1 MKGLHTPWSDEIT
14 LLRFEGE
21 KNAAGYRNPE
31 PVASCPPLLCSF
43 EDGVSQSEF
52 YLSRK
57 AGMQADAQAEVWAA
71 DYDAFWPE
79 GYAGRR
85 QAQLWGRT
93 YEIVRA
99 FQNSMDTKILIL
111 QEVLR

>member
-1 MKGLHTPWSDEIT
+1 MKGLHTPWSDELVLI
-14 LLRFEGE
+14 RYEGT
-21 KNAAGYRNPE
+21 KDAAGWRNPE
-31 PVASCPPLLCSF
+31 PVRSDPPLFCSF

-57 AGMQADAQAEVWAA
+57 SGMQAAAEAEVWAA

-85 QAQLWGRT
+85 QCELRGT
-93 YEIVRA
+93 KYEIVRA
-99 FQNSMDTKILIL
+99 FQNTMDTKTLIL

>member
-14 LLRFEGE
+14 LLRFSGE

-31 PVASCPPLLCSF
+31 TVASDPPLFCSF

-57 AGMQADAQAEVWAA
+57 AGMQADAQAEVWR
-71 DYDAFWPE
+71 PTMTLS
-79 GYAGRR
+79 GRR
-85 QAQLWGRT
+85 ATPAGGRRCCAGGLMRSCGPSRT
-93 YEIVRA
+93 AWTPR
-99 FQNSMDTKILIL
+99 S
-111 QEVLR
+111 

>member
-1 MKGLHTPWSDEIT
+1 MRGLHTPWPDDIVLIRMKGT
-14 LLRFEGE
+14 AD
-21 KNAAGYRNPE
+21 AAGYRNPE
-31 PVASCPPLLCSF
+31 PVESNPPLLCSF

-57 AGMQADAQAEVWAA
+57 AGYQASAQAEVWAA
-71 DYDAFWPE
+71 DYDTFWPI

-85 QAQLWGRT
+85 LCRLRGRT

-99 FQNSMDTKILIL
+99 FQSSMDTKTLIL
-111 QEVLR
+111 EEVLR

>member
-14 LLRFEGE
+14 LIRMEGE
-21 KNAAGYRNPE
+21 KDAAGYRNPE
-31 PVASCPPLLCSF
+31 PVLSDPLLCSF

-57 AGMQADAQAEVWAA
+57 AGYQASAQAEVWSV
-71 DYDAFWPE
+71 DYDGFWPR
-79 GYAGRR
+79 GYTGRR
-85 QAQLWGRT
+85 LCKLRGRT

-99 FQNSMDTKILIL
+99 FQNSMDTKMLIL
-111 QEVLR
+111 EEVLR